1 MAVSQIQTARS
12 ELPNNR
18 MPTIQLREK
27 VAIQPFSDPEMY
39 STYGTLIGRRETK
52 AETIMRLA
60 RDNKT
65 RSSDSLMRE
74 AGWKTYADVPVP
86 KASPAEKM
94 LAKDI
99 ADIRKDI
106 AGKVVLE
113 HPQDQVYAR
122 AIAYQQGRPRIPSSL
137 QSNAMVLPFKSGRAS
152 KFIYTNEP
160 KEVPQGIA
168 IMQINTNFNRL

>member
-1 MAVSQIQTARS
+1 MAVSQMQSARS

-18 MPTIQLREK
+18 MPTIQIREK
-27 VAIQPFSDPEMY
+27 VAVQPYSDPEMY

-52 AETIMRLA
+52 AETIVRLSQN
-60 RDNKT
+60 NKVRT
-65 RSSDSLMRE
+65 ADSLMRE
-74 AGWKTYADVPVP
+74 AGFRDIYDQPVFKP
-86 KASPAEKM
+86 SPAEKM

-99 ADIRKDI
+99 ADIKRDI
-106 AGKVVLE
+106 DGKVVLE

-168 IMQINTNFNRL
+168 IMQINTGFNRL

>member
-1 MAVSQIQTARS
+1 MAVSQMQSARS

-27 VAIQPFSDPEMY
+27 VAVQPFSDPEMY

-52 AETIMRLA
+52 AETIVRLSQN
-60 RDNKT
+60 NKVRT
-65 RSSDSLMRE
+65 ADSLMRE
-74 AGWKTYADVPVP
+74 AGFRDIYDQPVFKP
-86 KASPAEKM
+86 SPAEKM

-99 ADIRKDI
+99 ADIKRDI
-106 AGKVVLE
+106 DGKVVLE

-168 IMQINTNFNRL
+168 IMQINTGFNRL

>member
-1 MAVSQIQTARS
+1 MAVSQMREARM

-18 MPTIQLREK
+18 LPTIQIRER
-27 VAIQPFSDPEMY
+27 VEVQPFSDPEMY

-52 AETIMRLA
+52 AETLVRLSQ
-60 RDNKT
+60 NNPV

-74 AGWKTYADVPVP
+74 AGWKTYADVPAP

-99 ADIRKDI
+99 ADIKRDI
-106 AGKVVLE
+106 DGKVVLE

-160 KEVPQGIA
+160 KEVSQGIA
-168 IMQINTNFNRL
+168 ILRVNTGFNRL